1 MEIRR
6 NRISLTRII
15 SIFLLPSLS
24 IPALSAPPTAVPR
37 KSPDFAIY
45 EPSGKVTQLS
55 SLRGKVV
62 VIEFLFLRS
71 KHCMDVIQ
79 TLNQLNRELGPRGL
93 QPIAIAF
100 NKGDTGTLVNR
111 TEQYFK
117 LTFPVGYTSAENVDA
132 FFGRM
137 GNERLNIPQIVVIDR
152 TGMIRAQNGAKYD
165 QGLENPAS
173 LRTFLDALLKENTPP
188 QSVSEKTNSPAKTK
202 KGGI

>member
-1 MEIRR
+1 MEVRR

-15 SIFLLPSLS
+15 SIFLLLSLS
-24 IPALSAPPTAVPR
+24 IPALSSPPTAVPR

-71 KHCMDVIQ
+71 KHCIDVIQ
-79 TLNQLNRELGPRGL
+79 TLNQLNQELGPRGL

-111 TEQYFK
+111 MEQYFK

-132 FFGRM
+132 FFGRT
-137 GNERLNIPQIVVIDR
+137 GNEKLNIPQIVVIDR
-152 TGMIRAQNGAKYD
+152 TGTIRAQNGAKYD
-165 QGLENPAS
+165 QSLENPAS
-173 LRTFLDALLKENTPP
+173 LRTLLDALLKENAPP
-188 QSVSEKTNSPAKTK
+188 QS
-202 KGGI
+202 

>member
-1 MEIRR
+1 MEIRC
-6 NRISLTRII
+6 NRIPLKRVVYLLLLT
-15 SIFLLPSLS
+15 SLS
-24 IPALSAPPTAVPR
+24 IPALSVPPAAVPR
-37 KSPDFAIY
+37 KSPDFTIY

-62 VIEFLFLRS
+62 VIEFLFIRS

-79 TLNQLNRELGPRGL
+79 TLNQLNQELGPRGF
-93 QPIAIAF
+93 QPIAVAF

-111 TEQYFK
+111 MEQYFK

-152 TGMIRAQNGAKYD
+152 TGAIRAQNGAKYD
-165 QGLENPAS
+165 QNLENAAS
-173 LRTFLDALLKENTPP
+173 LRTLLDALLKENGPP
-188 QSVSEKTNSPAKTK
+188 QSVSEKTNSLAKK
-202 KGGI
+202 SGI

>member
-1 MEIRR
+1 M
-6 NRISLTRII
+6 ISPKRVIHI
-15 SIFLLPSLS
+15 LLLLSFS
-24 IPALSAPPTAVPR
+24 IPALSAPPAAVPR
-37 KSPDFAIY
+37 KSPDFTIY

-71 KHCMDVIQ
+71 QHCMDVIQ
-79 TLNQLNRELGPRGL
+79 TLNKLNQELGPRGL

-111 TEQYFK
+111 MEQYFK

-165 QGLENPAS
+165 QNLENAAS
-173 LRTFLDALLKENTPP
+173 LHTLLDTLLKENAPS
-188 QSVSEKTNSPAKTK
+188 QNVSEKTNSSAK